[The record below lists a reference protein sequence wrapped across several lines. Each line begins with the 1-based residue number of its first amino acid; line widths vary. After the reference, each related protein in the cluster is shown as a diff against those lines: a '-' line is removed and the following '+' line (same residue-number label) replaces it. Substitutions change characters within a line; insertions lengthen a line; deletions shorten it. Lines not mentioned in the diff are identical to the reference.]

1 MVNPSKVLKARGSK
15 RQSLK
20 DKHKIAKKIREH
32 HRKVRKDKRL
42 NPQKYKKRDP
52 GIPNS
57 WPFKAQ
63 LLMQQQQ
70 AREDEKERMIAQ
82 REANVRERQLRRQA
96 EQAMAAAAKQ
106 TSQQRRVARRKKAA
120 FAPLHDVLADADVV
134 LMVLDARDPAAC
146 RSVAL
151 EQALLEC
158 GKLPVLLLNKSDL
171 VPRASLDAWIAHLSA
186 ELPTIAF
193 SCGAPDKIAG
203 AGGAAAEVKKV
214 SPRVRPARVEKEKRH
229 QFKGASVPEVVAKG
243 AASAAPAAAGEPATA
258 AVGIDA
264 LAAVLRSRQAALSA
278 AATPESIAKATA
290 MPVPELSVGIVGF
303 ERAGKRALLKV
314 VRTLNLGGISWL
326 ERPALLNPLGGGGG
340 VNDVLLRRCPP
351 EHVPQPE
358 AIVEAILDRCE
369 RRPLLRHFAQADFED
384 STEFLGAFARANGL
398 PEPRPLPGHSRMMD
412 ARASALGWLRYLSIG
427 RLPFCTR
434 APAAAKMVALPPT
447 MVAAGWKSEG
457 CAVAAAAEEVIVVEM
472 SAGEPDEIDLEE
484 PEILEDMEEGE
495 EEGEE
500 EEGEEEEGEE
510 EAEEADIRRL
520 VLLFNTWAEPPTPDG
535 KTDGEEG
542 DGRSIANL
550 GEPQSYDDDLP
561 ASCNPFINWR
571 LASFVTDMRGCGAAG
586 GSTAIVARLM
596 GGPKRRGSAMRYRVD
611 DAVAARTAVRAA
623 LTHATD
629 PHCFVVR

>member
-1 MVNPSKVLKARGSK
+1 
-15 RQSLK
+15 
-20 DKHKIAKKIREH
+20 
-32 HRKVRKDKRL
+32 
-42 NPQKYKKRDP
+42 
-52 GIPNS
+52 
-57 WPFKAQ
+57 
-63 LLMQQQQ
+63 
-70 AREDEKERMIAQ
+70 
-82 REANVRERQLRRQA
+82 
-96 EQAMAAAAKQ
+96 
-106 TSQQRRVARRKKAA
+106 
-120 FAPLHDVLADADVV
+120 
-134 LMVLDARDPAAC
+134 
-146 RSVAL
+146 
-151 EQALLEC
+151 
-158 GKLPVLLLNKSDL
+158 L

-243 AASAAPAAAGEPATA
+243 AASAAPAAAGESATA

-510 EAEEADIRRL
+510 EEGEEEEGEEEEDDDDEEEEDEEEGGMPLAPPSVEAILKGTSGAKRAAAAAAPPSKKGKSTHETAQPTAPPPKPAPLAAAKPAAPAPAPASKGGFVKIAGGVEYEDVQLGAMSGGVARNGQKVTVKYVGTLTNGKRFDAGDISFRL
-520 VLLFNTWAEPPTPDG
+520 GAGEVIKGWDLGVAGMRVGGKRKLRIPPDAAYGKRGAPPTIPPNATLLFDVE
-535 KTDGEEG
+535 
-542 DGRSIANL
+542 L
-550 GEPQSYDDDLP
+550 
-561 ASCNPFINWR
+561 
-571 LASFVTDMRGCGAAG
+571 
-586 GSTAIVARLM
+586 
-596 GGPKRRGSAMRYRVD
+596 KR
-611 DAVAARTAVRAA
+611 
-623 LTHATD
+623 
-629 PHCFVVR
+629 C